1 VRQRKFKKNYTL
13 AFSETFLFPEIASL
27 KHDKVIN
34 VMKSEMRSCWRNDIE
49 KEVLRGAFNKYR
61 IVYPQP
67 KFYKLPAGLYFAV
80 RLLRIK
86 KVNHPKK

>member
-49 KEVLRGAFNKYR
+49 KEVLRGAFN
-61 IVYPQP
+61 
-67 KFYKLPAGLYFAV
+67 
-80 RLLRIK
+80 
-86 KVNHPKK
+86 